1 MLLFVSVVTVMFS
14 EASYTFGESD
24 GNITITLVK
33 SGTTNSNATFL
44 LSTADET
51 AAGV

>member
-1 MLLFVSVVTVMFS
+1 MFLSIAVVTVMFS
-14 EASYTFGESD
+14 EASYTFAESD
-24 GNITITLVK
+24 GNVTITLVK

-51 AAGV
+51 ASGA